1 VSGDP
6 FGTVYRLLDEL
17 QMKHYE
23 MAGLVRRVQAA
34 VEDLEERVDEDCLRM
49 AHSLPGA
56 RYLVSTTFV
65 REQWLK
71 VGAELQRLFP
81 RSAPPS

>member
-1 VSGDP
+1 MSGDP

-23 MAGLVRRVQAA
+23 MAGLVDEYKKL
-34 VEDLEERVDEDCLRM
+34 VEDLEERADADRLRM
-49 AHSLPGA
+49 ARSLPGA

-71 VGAELQRLFP
+71 VDAELRRLFP
-81 RSAPPS
+81 EERDPA

>member
-1 VSGDP
+1 MSGDP

-23 MAGLVRRVQAA
+23 MAGLVAEYKQL
-34 VEDLEERVDEDCLRM
+34 VEDLEERVDEDRLMM
-49 AHSLPGA
+49 ARNLPGA
-56 RYLVSTTFV
+56 RYLVNTTLV

-81 RSAPPS
+81 EERPA

>member
-23 MAGLVRRVQAA
+23 MAGLVAEYKQL
-34 VEDLEERVDEDCLRM
+34 VEDLEERVDEDRLTM
-49 AHSLPGA
+49 ARNLPGA
-56 RYLVSTTFV
+56 RYLVNTTFA

-71 VGAELQRLFP
+71 VGAELRRLFP
-81 RSAPPS
+81 EERPA